1 MEESTRLLWKD
12 KLHPEIYNCALPI
25 DQKLFLQRRLEE
37 LGGEFDKLLE
47 DIEKY
52 AILPEV
58 EDYEKAALIRDYR
71 ADLHCE
77 YSGLASVKAY
87 DDTIK

>member
-1 MEESTRLLWKD
+1 MDYSTRMLWKN
-12 KLHPEIYNCALPI
+12 KLHPEIYNCHLPI
-25 DQKLFLQRRLEE
+25 NQKLFLQRRLEE

-71 ADLHCE
+71 EDLHCE
-77 YSGLASVKAY
+77 YSGLPSPKAY
-87 DDTIK
+87 EDVK